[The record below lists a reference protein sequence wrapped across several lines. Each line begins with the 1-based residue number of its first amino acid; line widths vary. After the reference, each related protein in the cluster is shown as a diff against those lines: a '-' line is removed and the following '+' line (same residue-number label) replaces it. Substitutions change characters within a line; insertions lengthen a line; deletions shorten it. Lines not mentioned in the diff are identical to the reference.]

1 MQNDRTAIYIIITL
15 WIVAMAAA
23 AFITLRMLGALETPN
38 FHWDGR
44 YLMAAAD
51 CLSQGLSPYAVEDFF
66 VCWEART
73 GTPPRATYVFPP
85 NTLVP
90 TFPLAFV
97 QRPAAD
103 LLLLALHGV
112 AFAIL
117 AILSIALLRNRT
129 ATGLGCWTA
138 PGWLALGLT
147 NTGILGSIY
156 LGQFSLVSGAGL
168 VALTL
173 AVCGTGW
180 RPWITGLL
188 LAVAK
193 PHLTVISVMAAFLLT
208 GLSDVRAKVVA
219 VGVAF
224 ASMAWIFLLD
234 PSFFSNYRDA
244 LAVHSSSQYSDV
256 STPERLYGLPGFF
269 LEMTPR
275 WAVITVVALTSMA
288 TLTRLLSRRQS
299 EMDAPHVAAF
309 AAIIILGA
317 MLVPHKGYD
326 FAVYTVIFFL
336 TARQRLIIQALFLV
350 PMLVVWRP
358 ALLDLIGVDPLMGGN
373 LALLLI
379 AIGFGVISVGAIE
392 QRWRAD
398 SQSAR

>member
-1 MQNDRTAIYIIITL
+1 MQHDRNARYITSAL
-15 WIVAMAAA
+15 WIVAIATA
-23 AFITLRMLGALETPN
+23 AFIMLRMLGSLDRPN

-51 CLSQGLSPYAVEDFF
+51 CLSRGLSPYAVEDFF

-90 TFPLAFV
+90 VLPLALV

-112 AFAIL
+112 VFAIL
-117 AILSIALLRNRT
+117 AIWSVALLRDRS
-129 ATGLGCWTA
+129 ATGLGRWTA

-147 NTGILGSIY
+147 NTGIFGSIY
-156 LGQFSLVSGAGL
+156 LGQFSLVAGAGL
-168 VALTL
+168 VALAL
-173 AVCGTGW
+173 AVSGAGL
-180 RPWITGLL
+180 RPWVTGLL

-193 PHLTVISVMAAFLLT
+193 PHLTAVAVVAAFLIT
-208 GLSDVRAKVVA
+208 GMSDVRAKMVA
-219 VGVAF
+219 VGVTF
-224 ASMAWIFLLD
+224 ASVAWIFFLD
-234 PSFFSNYRDA
+234 PSFLSNYRDA

-269 LEMTPR
+269 AGMTPQ
-275 WAVITVVALTSMA
+275 WAVITVVALVSMA
-288 TLTRLLSRRQS
+288 ALTRLLSRGQTDL
-299 EMDAPHVAAF
+299 DAPRVAAF
-309 AAIIILGA
+309 AAIVIIGA

-336 TARQRLIIQALFLV
+336 TARQRLAIQALFLA

-358 ALLDLIGVDPLMGGN
+358 SLMGLVGVDPLMGGN
-373 LALLLI
+373 VALILLVV
-379 AIGFGVISVGAIE
+379 GFGVIAVGEIE
-392 QRWRAD
+392 QRWRAAGH
-398 SQSAR
+398 STG